1 MAETTTELR
10 KTALN
15 AVHRA
20 AKSKMVDF
28 GGWDMP
34 VDCRIWAIFNCVG
47 PGRWRQ
53 CSTCA

>member
-20 AKSKMVDF
+20 AKAKMVDF

-34 VDCRIWAIFNCVG
+34 VECCGTDCGAHG
-47 PGRWRQ
+47 GADWRG
-53 CSTCA
+53 CL